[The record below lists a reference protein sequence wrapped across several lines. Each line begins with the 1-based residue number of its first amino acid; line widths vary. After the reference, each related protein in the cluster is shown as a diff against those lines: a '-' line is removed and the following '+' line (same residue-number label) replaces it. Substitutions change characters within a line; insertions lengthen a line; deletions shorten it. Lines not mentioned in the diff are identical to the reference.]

1 MLDRMRQHKRWLKWS
16 LGLVVLAFVF
26 LYIPAFVDD
35 PGEGLVP
42 GGVLAE
48 IEGRQI
54 TVDEFR
60 RVYLQQLQAFQASSG
75 GEVSEETLRQLGI
88 DQQILQQMIN
98 EQAGLAEA
106 TRLGLTV
113 TDGEVRE
120 RILTLSPFQEN
131 GQFIGEDR
139 YRQLLR
145 LQNPPLTPGQF
156 EETLRR
162 TLLLERLRTALTDW
176 ITVSDAELAEEYR
189 HRNEKVKLSVV
200 TFRTND
206 YRDQVDASDEDIA
219 ALYAQNTGDYRVPEK
234 RRIRFLVIDAES
246 IRATITIAP
255 EEVENYYN
263 TNIGLYTSPGRVRA
277 SHILLRTEDK
287 DEAAVRRQADEILAQ
302 AKGGADFAELAKL
315 YSEDEATAELGGD
328 LDFFGRGAMVPEFEA
343 AAFEREPGTL
353 SELVQTAFGFHIIK
367 VVEKVEETVQTLDD
381 VREQITSQLQ
391 FEQAQAMSTAL
402 AQTIAAEVERPAD
415 LDRAATARGLSV
427 QESGFAAPGE
437 PILGLGIVPELSARA
452 FQLAQG
458 EIAGPIRVPQGYAFI
473 TITAIQESNIPPL
486 EDVRDQVQETVIQ
499 RKAQVAAQ
507 GQAAEAAANLK
518 DAEDFA
524 AAAEAADLR
533 VETTEL
539 ITRGLPIAGLGINH
553 EVDAVAF
560 SLLIGETSDPVQV
573 GSAVAVI
580 HVIERQD
587 VIDEEFA
594 AVQETLRS
602 ETLLERQNRFFSSY
616 MSRAME
622 RMTIE
627 VNEETLLQVI
637 A

>member
-1 MLDRMRQHKRWLKWS
+1 
-16 LGLVVLAFVF
+16 
-26 LYIPAFVDD
+26 
-35 PGEGLVP
+35 
-42 GGVLAE
+42 
-48 IEGRQI
+48 
-54 TVDEFR
+54 
-60 RVYLQQLQAFQASSG
+60 
-75 GEVSEETLRQLGI
+75 
-88 DQQILQQMIN
+88 
-98 EQAGLAEA
+98 
-106 TRLGLTV
+106 
-113 TDGEVRE
+113 
-120 RILTLSPFQEN
+120 
-131 GQFIGEDR
+131 
-139 YRQLLR
+139 
-145 LQNPPLTPGQF
+145 
-156 EETLRR
+156 
-162 TLLLERLRTALTDW
+162 
-176 ITVSDAELAEEYR
+176 
-189 HRNEKVKLSVV
+189 
-200 TFRTND
+200 
-206 YRDQVDASDEDIA
+206 
-219 ALYAQNTGDYRVPEK
+219 
-234 RRIRFLVIDAES
+234 
-246 IRATITIAP
+246 
-255 EEVENYYN
+255 
-263 TNIGLYTSPGRVRA
+263 
-277 SHILLRTEDK
+277 
-287 DEAAVRRQADEILAQ
+287 
-302 AKGGADFAELAKL
+302 
-315 YSEDEATAELGGD
+315 
-328 LDFFGRGAMVPEFEA
+328 
-343 AAFEREPGTL
+343 
-353 SELVQTAFGFHIIK
+353 
-367 VVEKVEETVQTLDD
+367 
-381 VREQITSQLQ
+381 
-391 FEQAQAMSTAL
+391 MSTAL

>member
-1 MLDRMRQHKRWLKWS
+1 MLDQMRQHKRWLKWS

-35 PGEGLVP
+35 PGAGVVP

-54 TVDEFR
+54 TVDAFR
-60 RVYLQQLQAFQASSG
+60 RVYLLQLQALQASSG
-75 GEVSEETLRQLGI
+75 GEVSEETLKQLGI
-88 DQQILQQMIN
+88 DQQIFQQMIN

-113 TDGEVRE
+113 TNGEVRE
-120 RILTLSPFQEN
+120 RILTLSAFQEN

-156 EETLRR
+156 EETLRQ

-189 HRNEKVKLSVV
+189 RRNEKVKLSVV
-200 TFRTND
+200 TFRPDD
-206 YRDQVDASDEDIA
+206 YRDQVDASDEDVA

-255 EEVENYYN
+255 EEVESYYN
-263 TNIGLYTSPGRVRA
+263 TNIGLYTSPGRVQA

-287 DEAAVRRQADEILAQ
+287 DEAAVRRQAEEVLAQ
-302 AKGGADFAELAKL
+302 AKGGADFAELARQ
-315 YSEDEATAELGGD
+315 YSEDEVTAELGGD

-343 AAFEREPGTL
+343 AAFELEPGAI
-353 SELVQTAFGFHIIK
+353 SEPVQTAFGFHIIK
-367 VVEKVEETVQTLDD
+367 VIEKVEETVQTLDD
-381 VREQITSQLQ
+381 LREEITSQLQ

-473 TITAIQESNIPPL
+473 TITATQESYIPPL
-486 EDVRDQVQETVIQ
+486 EDVRDHVQENVIQ
-499 RKAQVAAQ
+499 RNAQVAAQ
-507 GQAAEAAANLK
+507 RQAAEAAANLK
-518 DAEDFA
+518 DAEDFSD
-524 AAAEAADLR
+524 AAEAADLM

-539 ITRGLPIAGLGINH
+539 ITRGSPITGLGISP

-560 SLLIGETSDPVQV
+560 SLPSGETSDPVQV

-594 AVQETLRS
+594 VVQEMLRS
-602 ETLLERQNRFFSSY
+602 EILLERQNRFFSSY